1 MIKKEAIK
9 KLQQQNEKNE
19 NLENRFKNLGERI
32 LSETENLTL
41 NEIESN
47 FEEADNSSSER
58 IRTLGKNI
66 QAIIEQSKEEN

>member
-1 MIKKEAIK
+1 MITKEAIK
-9 KLQQQNEKNE
+9 KLQQQNGKNE
-19 NLENRFKNLGERI
+19 NIENRFKNLGERI

-47 FEEADNSSSER
+47 FEAADTSSER

-66 QAIIEQSKEEN
+66 QAIIEQSQEEN